1 MTVKQ
6 LIEELQKYPQ
16 DMPVATMYDINPEDI
31 KDPYWIKLKICTWAH
46 GNYPYN
52 KPDFEYLNLE

>member
-6 LIEELQKYPQ
+6 LIEELQKYPP
-16 DMPVATMYDINPEDI
+16 DMPVATVYDINPEDI
-31 KDPYWIKLKICTWAH
+31 KDPHWIKLKICTWVH
-46 GNYPYN
+46 SNYPYN